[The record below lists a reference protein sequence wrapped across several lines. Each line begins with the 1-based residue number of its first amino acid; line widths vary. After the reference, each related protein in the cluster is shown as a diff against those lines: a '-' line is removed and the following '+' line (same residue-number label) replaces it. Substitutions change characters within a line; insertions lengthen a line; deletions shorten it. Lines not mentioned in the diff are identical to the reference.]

1 MLVEL
6 LWPEEWQLKVDSVTL
21 VNSRL
26 MIAAHG
32 TQQQANCPDCRQ
44 PSKRGNGHYYRRPA
58 DLPCGGYT
66 VQFHLKVP
74 RFFCDNKRCA
84 RRTFAA
90 AFADVLPRY
99 ARRMKRLT
107 TQQQHLA
114 FMVSAEA
121 GTRLLEVLRMSAS
134 PDTLLRLVR
143 QTPEMPVKASHV
155 IGIDDWAK
163 RKGHTYGTV
172 LVDLETHAVVDL
184 LDSRSAD
191 AVIQWLQEHP
201 GVEIIARDRG
211 PDYIDGATKGAPS
224 AIQIADRFHLFQN
237 IVEVLK
243 RFFEKQPAKLR
254 EAARA
259 VVLGMQ
265 ELADCQTEEVEPA
278 DGEKQPTARELGF
291 AEVKKLQAEG
301 WKQRAVARYLQM
313 SRRTVSKYFELE
325 TLPPW
330 PSRPQSTSTVTP
342 HLDYLARRWQEGC
355 QNIAQLY
362 KELNSLGF
370 DGHYS
375 SVYRAIAGML
385 KRGELT
391 KTSVSQRISM
401 PRLSPTAAAW
411 LLIHPD
417 EKLDS
422 TQRQL
427 RGRLCAS
434 NSEVECAR
442 QLAQTFCT
450 LMRERRPHKLDAWLL
465 AAEQSGIKVL
475 QNFAAGLRRDYDA
488 VRAALT
494 YEWSCGQVEG
504 QINRLKTI
512 KREMYGRAKFDLL
525 RKRVVGLPMVT

>member
-1 MLVEL
+1 
-6 LWPEEWQLKVDSVTL
+6 
-21 VNSRL
+21 
-26 MIAAHG
+26 
-32 TQQQANCPDCRQ
+32 
-44 PSKRGNGHYYRRPA
+44 
-58 DLPCGGYT
+58 
-66 VQFHLKVP
+66 
-74 RFFCDNKRCA
+74 
-84 RRTFAA
+84 
-90 AFADVLPRY
+90 
-99 ARRMKRLT
+99 
-107 TQQQHLA
+107 
-114 FMVSAEA
+114 MVSAEVGA
-121 GTRLLEVLRMSAS
+121 RLLESLSMFTS

-143 QTPEMPVKASHV
+143 QTPEKPVKTPRV
-155 IGIDDWAK
+155 LGIDDWAK

-172 LVDLETHAVVDL
+172 LVDLETHEVVDL

-211 PDYIDGATKGAPS
+211 PDYIEGATKGAPD

-237 IVEVLK
+237 IVEALK
-243 RFFEKQPAKLR
+243 RLLEKQPGKLR

-259 VVLGMQ
+259 VVLEMQ
-265 ELADCQTEEVEPA
+265 ELADCQTEEVEPT
-278 DGEKQPTARELGF
+278 DGENQLTARELRF
-291 AEVKKLQAEG
+291 DEVKKLQAEG

-313 SRRTVSKYFELE
+313 SRRTVGKYFELE

-330 PSRPQSTSTVTP
+330 PSKPQSTSTVTP

-362 KELNSLGF
+362 KEVNSLGF
-370 DGHYS
+370 KGHYS

-391 KTSVSQRISM
+391 RAASSISQRISV
-401 PRLSPTAAAW
+401 PRLSPTTAAW

-417 EKLDS
+417 EKLDD
-422 TQRQL
+422 TQRKL
-427 RGRLCAS
+427 RDQLCAL

-450 LMRERRPHKLDAWLL
+450 LVRDRQPHKLDDWLL
-465 AAEQSGIKVL
+465 AAEQSRIKL
-475 QNFAAGLRRDYDA
+475 LRNFAAGLRRDYDA

-525 RKRVVGLPMVT
+525 RKRVVGLPTVT